1 MFFFQADS
9 SHPCQGKSV
18 RRQHHNRGF
27 TLIEL
32 MNTVILLG
40 LLVNMVMPLG
50 LLAENFKLDY
60 LNQRIY
66 FSAALAK
73 SEAIKRSSTVS
84 VCRSTNGTACENGSD
99 WSDGWVVFS
108 NPNGNNSIDAGEEI
122 IRVFSPIRSPVS
134 LNWNNGQLLTFI
146 PRGSPVGQGTFR
158 LCPDASK
165 AVSERLVSVSGSGL
179 IRKREGANCI

>member
-1 MFFFQADS
+1 MFFFQTNS
-9 SHPCQGKSV
+9 GQSCQGKSDK
-18 RRQHHNRGF
+18 RQLHNCGF

-32 MNTVILLG
+32 MITVILLG
-40 LLVNMVMPLG
+40 LLVNMTMPLG

-84 VCRSTNGTACENGSD
+84 ICRSTNGTACQHGPD

-108 NPNGNNSIDAGEEI
+108 NPNGNNSIDSGEEI
-122 IRVFSPIRSPVS
+122 IRVFSPVRSPVS

-146 PRGSPVGQGTFR
+146 PRGSPVSQGTFR
-158 LCPDASK
+158 LCPDPSR
-165 AVSERLVSVSGSGL
+165 AVPERLVSVSGSGL